1 MIGLKKLKFKKREK
15 ENKQTEEERKKENS
29 TELKK
34 HNVETEDYSN
44 NKECD

>member
-15 ENKQTEEERKKENS
+15 ENKQTEEERQKENS

-34 HNVETEDYSN
+34 PNVETEVYSN